1 MDLKGR
7 DKDVL
12 NFIKKYMKEN
22 GVTPTMREIGS
33 GIGMRSSSSVH
44 GHFMNLVALGYIEQV
59 RDKGDRYKVKGMEY
73 VERD

>member
-22 GVTPTMREIGS
+22 GVTPTIREIGT
-33 GIGMRSSSSVH
+33 GIGMRSTSSVH
-44 GHFMNLVALGYIEQV
+44 GHFMKLVALGYIEQV
-59 RDKGDRYKVKGMEY
+59 CDKGDRYKVKGMEY